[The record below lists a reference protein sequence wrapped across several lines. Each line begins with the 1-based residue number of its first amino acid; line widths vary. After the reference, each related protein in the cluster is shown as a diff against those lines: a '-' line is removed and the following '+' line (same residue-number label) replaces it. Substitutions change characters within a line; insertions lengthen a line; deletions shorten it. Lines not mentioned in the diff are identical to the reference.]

1 MRINVGH
8 ANMTIAS
15 EARQIEIC
23 GHSIRVV
30 MRGAGC
36 GGTPLLLFN
45 GIGGNIE
52 LLQPFIEALGEIEA
66 VVFDIPGVGASSEPL
81 LPYRLRTMA
90 HLADRLMTKLG
101 YEEEFDVF
109 GVSWGGALA
118 QQFAFQYGRRCR
130 RLVLAATSQG
140 VLMVPGRLRSL
151 LKMASPRRF
160 ADPSYLS
167 RIGPELYGGAVRGR
181 PDLLAAHVGRLR
193 SPKTRGYIYQI
204 LATWGWTSLWWLPWL
219 CQPTLILAGTDDP
232 LMPVVNARLMAS
244 LIRNCE
250 LHLVDD
256 GHLFIATR
264 AAEMAQLVRRFLT
277 DDPPASKRL
286 VFAN

>member
-1 MRINVGH
+1 VRINVGH
-8 ANMTIAS
+8 ANMTMAS

-160 ADPSYLS
+160 AFLPPMSVGYDRPGPAATYIRSWRHGAGLAFGGCLGCANPPSYS
-167 RIGPELYGGAVRGR
+167 RAQTI
-181 PDLLAAHVGRLR
+181 R
-193 SPKTRGYIYQI
+193 SCLWSTRG
-204 LATWGWTSLWWLPWL
+204 LWP
-219 CQPTLILAGTDDP
+219 
-232 LMPVVNARLMAS
+232 R
-244 LIRNCE
+244 
-250 LHLVDD
+250 
-256 GHLFIATR
+256 
-264 AAEMAQLVRRFLT
+264 
-277 DDPPASKRL
+277 
-286 VFAN
+286 

>member
-1 MRINVGH
+1 VRINVRH
-8 ANMTIAS
+8 TNMTIAS

-140 VLMVPGRLRSL
+140 MLMVPGRLRSL

-160 ADPSYLS
+160 AD
-167 RIGPELYGGAVRGR
+167 G
-181 PDLLAAHVGRLR
+181 
-193 SPKTRGYIYQI
+193 QF
-204 LATWGWTSLWWLPWL
+204 SLPHRWFW
-219 CQPTLILAGTDDP
+219 TDDVTARAIGVDWP
-232 LMPVVNARLMAS
+232 SRAVIDVVSSARSSQEAAS
-244 LIRNCE
+244 GRRR
-250 LHLVDD
+250 
-256 GHLFIATR
+256 R
-264 AAEMAQLVRRFLT
+264 ARPRG
-277 DDPPASKRL
+277 
-286 VFAN
+286 